1 MLTPCSKW
9 LTFQFGSSRFIST
22 SLLCITERSPVSLKT
37 GDPEDPYKRSTVW
50 YDSFSSTNIVQ
61 ILLAFLALFCHQ
73 STIILNCFFSEPFHL
88 EGQSTLFLCE
98 VTFESYPNSG
108 FTTSSFYIFHLLLP
122 PDLAHFCFHC
132 RNHLPNH
139 F

>member
-9 LTFQFGSSRFIST
+9 LTFQFRSSRFIST

-37 GDPEDPYKRSTVW
+37 GNPEDPYKRSTVW
-50 YDSFSSTNIVQ
+50 YIPFSSTK
-61 ILLAFLALFCHQ
+61 LFKYFSLHFLVLFCHQ
-73 STIILNCFFSEPFHL
+73 STNILNCFFSEPFHL
-88 EGQSTLFLCE
+88 EGQSTLLICE
-98 VTFESYPNSG
+98 VTFESYPSSG
-108 FTTSSFYIFHLLLP
+108 FTTSSFYIFHLLP
-122 PDLAHFCFHC
+122 PDLAHICFHC